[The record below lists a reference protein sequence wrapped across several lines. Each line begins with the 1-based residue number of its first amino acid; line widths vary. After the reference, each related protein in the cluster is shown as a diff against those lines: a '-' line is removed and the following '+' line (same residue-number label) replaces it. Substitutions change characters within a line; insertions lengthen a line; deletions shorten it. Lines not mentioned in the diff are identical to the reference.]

1 MLFFNDFFSKKKIQK
16 KQVCKHKFFFAP
28 VADRSFLPTNKYL
41 KDFCWVN
48 WNQKSLR
55 CA

>member
-1 MLFFNDFFSKKKIQK
+1 MLFFNDFFFDKIRK
-16 KQVCKHKFFFAP
+16 KQVWQHKFFFAS